1 MKKVMVTG
9 CFDLLHSGHV
19 AFLTEAATLGRLYV
33 CIGSD
38 VNVHHLKGRY
48 PVNHQDERRYM
59 LQSLRC
65 VHEVTVNSG
74 MGIMDFEAEMDAI
87 QPDIFFVNE
96 DGHTAAKQAL
106 CAVKGVEYRVSRR
119 LPEAGLPARSTTA
132 LRDECTIPYR
142 LDLAGGW
149 LDQPWVSC
157 HHPGPVLTISI
168 EPTYEFNLRSG
179 MSTSTRRKAIELW
192 RTALPSAPPEQT
204 AKLLFSYEN
213 PPGTK
218 EVAGSQDAIGIV
230 FPGLNYLYY
239 DGQYWP
245 ERITSIH
252 DESVLSWVEQ
262 RLWLVPLGPRESHF
276 SVLDDT
282 QITAEGAAILA
293 EAADACHA
301 AILAR
306 DTEAFGAAV
315 RASFEAQIAMFPLM
329 VNEEIMTQIAD
340 YQHQALGWK
349 LSGAGGGGYLVL
361 VSETPVTPAL
371 NIKIRRNT
379 SL

>member
-1 MKKVMVTG
+1 M
-9 CFDLLHSGHV
+9 
-19 AFLTEAATLGRLYV
+19 
-33 CIGSD
+33 
-38 VNVHHLKGRY
+38 
-48 PVNHQDERRYM
+48 
-59 LQSLRC
+59 
-65 VHEVTVNSG
+65 
-74 MGIMDFEAEMDAI
+74 
-87 QPDIFFVNE
+87 
-96 DGHTAAKQAL
+96 
-106 CAVKGVEYRVSRR
+106 
-119 LPEAGLPARSTTA
+119 
-132 LRDECTIPYR
+132 
-142 LDLAGGW
+142 
-149 LDQPWVSC
+149 
-157 HHPGPVLTISI
+157 
-168 EPTYEFNLRSG
+168 
-179 MSTSTRRKAIELW
+179 
-192 RTALPSAPPEQT
+192 
-204 AKLLFSYEN
+204 LFSYEN

-252 DESVLSWVEQ
+252 DESVLSWVED

-282 QITAEGAAILA
+282 RITAEGAARLA
-293 EAADACHA
+293 EAADACHT

-329 VNEEIMTQIAD
+329 ANEEIMTQIAD
-340 YQHQALGWK
+340 YQHQVLGWK